1 MSDFSYIS
9 NSDPKY
15 IEQMYQ
21 KYKSHPEDVDFSWQ
35 KFFEGFDFSSQSSI
49 GNNLSNDETNVNNLI
64 NAYRIFGHL
73 NSNTNPVRV
82 RRDHNVKFDLEFF
95 NLNKSHLEKEFNISS
110 EIGLDNAKLKD
121 IISKLDRIYL
131 GPIGFEYMHI
141 RDSDE
146 VNW

>member
-1 MSDFSYIS
+1 
-9 NSDPKY
+9 
-15 IEQMYQ
+15 MYQ

-110 EIGLDNAKLKD
+110 EIGLDNLK
-121 IISKLDRIYL
+121 IRMQPGIKVENEKQFIYNTKDKKANTQSL
-131 GPIGFEYMHI
+131 HSNGRRNSFV
-141 RDSDE
+141 R
-146 VNW
+146 